1 MPTEGREDAGKP
13 ALDKPG
19 PDAAAPNPELPG
31 PPAEAAVP
39 ASEPSDP
46 VPATY
51 ELAEAAAEQSAAAAV
66 AAIEEVPAVAV
77 AERALAAHRL
87 MLRLA
92 VGTAGSFTLA
102 EALDWELSFLISVLV
117 VQLLAA
123 MPAAPSLAQGVGVMA
138 VFGATTYLAL
148 ITSSLLAHMPVLLTI
163 AIGAMLFVAFFLQ
176 ASGRAGLVATLL
188 LISFGIVPVVA
199 VQSPDIASAIAFF
212 IFRSGVVA
220 VLWVWLVFALFP
232 TVAPP
237 GAQRASAPAPPEPP
251 EIMRRAAIDAAILLP
266 VIVLAMTF
274 SIPAVVL
281 IVLTVT
287 AVLRQHC
294 LATGRQVALGLLL
307 GNLLGGATALI
318 AYNLLGAVPT
328 FGFLA
333 SLLLLIGLLF
343 SQRIARGGAAA
354 ALFVTGLITFLIL
367 FGTGVAPLFDEPG
380 ATFAQRLFNIGVACV
395 YAFVAL
401 ALLDIGTQREMPLRV
416 RSAV

>member
-1 MPTEGREDAGKP
+1 MPIEGRDDAGKP
-13 ALDKPG
+13 ALEKPG
-19 PDAAAPNPELPG
+19 PDAAPELPE
-31 PPAEAAVP
+31 PPEASVP
-39 ASEPSDP
+39 VPESSEP
-46 VPATY
+46 VPARY
-51 ELAEAAAEQSAAAAV
+51 EPGGDAAEQSAAA

-77 AERALAAHRL
+77 AEHPLAVHRL

-148 ITSSLLAHMPVLLTI
+148 ITSGLLAHMPVLLTI
-163 AIGAMLFVAFFLQ
+163 AVGAMLFVAFFLQ

-232 TVAPP
+232 SVAPP
-237 GAQRASAPAPPEPP
+237 GAQRASVAAAPEPP

-287 AVLRQHC
+287 AVLRQHS
-294 LATGRQVALGLLL
+294 LATGRRVALSLLL
-307 GNLLGGATALI
+307 GNLLGGASALI

-328 FGFLA
+328 LGFLA

-354 ALFVTGLITFLIL
+354 PLFVTGLITFLIL
-367 FGTGVAPLFDEPG
+367 FGMGVAPLFDEPG

-395 YAFVAL
+395 YAFAAL
-401 ALLDIGTQREMPLRV
+401 ALLDIGTQRERPLRV

>member
-13 ALDKPG
+13 ALEKPG
-19 PDAAAPNPELPG
+19 PDAAPNPELPG
-31 PPAEAAVP
+31 PPAEAAAP
-39 ASEPSDP
+39 APESSEP

-51 ELAEAAAEQSAAAAV
+51 EPAEAAAEQSAAAAAV
-66 AAIEEVPAVAV
+66 EEVPAVGV

-148 ITSSLLAHMPVLLTI
+148 ITSGLLAHMPVLLTI
-163 AIGAMLFVAFFLQ
+163 AVGAMLFVAFFLQ

-232 TVAPP
+232 SVAPP
-237 GAQRASAPAPPEPP
+237 GAQRASVAAPPELS

-287 AVLRQHC
+287 AVLRQHS
-294 LATGRQVALGLLL
+294 LATGRRVALGPAAREPARRRDGADRLQPL
-307 GNLLGGATALI
+307 GRRADAWLPGQPPAPHRPAVQPAHRAWRCRGTAVRDRPDHLSDPVRH
-318 AYNLLGAVPT
+318 G
-328 FGFLA
+328 
-333 SLLLLIGLLF
+333 
-343 SQRIARGGAAA
+343 RR
-354 ALFVTGLITFLIL
+354 AL
-367 FGTGVAPLFDEPG
+367 
-380 ATFAQRLFNIGVACV
+380 
-395 YAFVAL
+395 
-401 ALLDIGTQREMPLRV
+401 V
-416 RSAV
+416 R